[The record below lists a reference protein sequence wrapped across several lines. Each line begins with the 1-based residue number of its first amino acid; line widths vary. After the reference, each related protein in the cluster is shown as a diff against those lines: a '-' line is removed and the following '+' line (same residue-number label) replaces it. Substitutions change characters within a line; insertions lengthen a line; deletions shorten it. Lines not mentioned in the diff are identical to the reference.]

1 MMTPPP
7 LPPPVGK
14 GDKVIR
20 PARESNQ
27 ISLSLSF
34 SLSLSLSLFPCLNLS
49 LSPSLSL
56 SLSLFCDLLQ
66 LFLVTIAACPL
77 RKESFTLQVVVKR
90 KMPIYRRTEI
100 FGQTH

>member
-56 SLSLFCDLLQ
+56 SLSLSLLRSSSAFSCHYCR
-66 LFLVTIAACPL
+66 LPFL
-77 RKESFTLQVVVKR
+77 QGVVYTAGGGK
-90 KMPIYRRTEI
+90 TEDANLS
-100 FGQTH
+100 